1 MVREKRNHQENSSS
15 PHIPVMLREVLESLA
30 PAEGETYVDCP
41 FGAGEYTRAILDACQ
56 TCRVVALDRDETAFA
71 LAESWKGAYQDR
83 LIFSHGSFSDLAEHL
98 RRAGIE
104 KVDGV
109 VLDLG
114 VSSMQIDQAERGF
127 SFRFDGPLDM
137 RMDRSVGET
146 AADLVAR
153 LPEKELA
160 DIIYQYGEERHSRRI
175 AAAIVRART
184 AQKITTTGQLAT
196 IIRSVVHT
204 SPKDK
209 IDPATRSFQALRL
222 KVNEELSEL
231 EQVLAA
237 AENVLK
243 IGGRLV
249 VVTFH
254 SLEDRI
260 VKNFLNER
268 SKPAPAPSR
277 YLPPSPESHPD
288 SLRLQTFA
296 LLTKK
301 PLSPTEDESKVNP
314 RSRSAKLRAALRQE
328 VAA

>member
-30 PAEGETYVDCP
+30 PAEGETYVDCT
-41 FGAGEYTRAILDACQ
+41 FGAGGYTRAILDACQ

-71 LAESWKGAYQDR
+71 LAEVWKGAYKDR

-175 AAAIVRART
+175 AAAIVRARA

-196 IIRSVVHT
+196 IIRSVVHA